1 MMRNLLGVKAPNR
14 GWTLLEALVVV
25 LMVGILSAIGF
36 PSLLELMAKQALKD
50 DLHEVKGALQEIQ
63 RNAIK
68 KGMACNV
75 TITSHAVQAFPVG
88 CLSSAVDLDDNTHL
102 ELVNFP
108 GPGLQVSYRGTFHIG
123 GGDNLILFHHS
134 QTSQKY
140 CLALSEPLG
149 LLRPGVWSGSTCYAR
164 W

>member
-1 MMRNLLGVKAPNR
+1 MLRVLLGVTPSDQ
-14 GWTLLEALVVV
+14 GWTLMEALIVV
-25 LMVGILSAIGF
+25 LMVGILSAMGF
-36 PSLLELMAKQALKD
+36 PSLLELMAKQALKE

-63 RNAIK
+63 RVAIK

-75 TITSHAVQAFPVG
+75 TITSHTVQASPSS
-88 CLSSAVDLDDNTHL
+88 CLPSAVELDDNTTL

-149 LLRPGVWSGSTCYAR
+149 LLRPGVGSGSTCSAQ

>member
-1 MMRNLLGVKAPNR
+1 M
-14 GWTLLEALVVV
+14 EVVIV
-25 LMVGILSAIGF
+25 ALMVGILSAIGF
-36 PSLLELMAKQALKD
+36 PSLLELMAKQALKE

-68 KGMACNV
+68 KGRACQV
-75 TITSHAVQAFPVG
+75 TITSHAVQASPSS
-88 CLSSAVDLDDNTHL
+88 CLPSAVDLDDSSHL

-108 GPGLQVSYRGTFHIG
+108 GPGLQVSYRGTLHIG
-123 GGDNLILFHHS
+123 GGDNLILFHHA

>member
-1 MMRNLLGVKAPNR
+1 M
-14 GWTLLEALVVV
+14 EVVIV
-25 LMVGILSAIGF
+25 ALMVGILSAMGF
-36 PSLLELMAKQALKD
+36 PSFLQMMAKQALKE
-50 DLHEVKGALQEIQ
+50 DLHEVKGALQAIQ
-63 RNAIK
+63 RVAIK
-68 KGMACNV
+68 KGMACQV
-75 TITSHAVQAFPVG
+75 TITSHTVQASPAG
-88 CLSSAVDLDDNTHL
+88 CLSSAVDLDDSTHL

-149 LLRPGVWSGSTCYAR
+149 LLRPGVWSGSICSAR